1 MDFDKLFQ
9 QFLSYEEI
17 ITIYEIKLLAFYEK
31 FLITSQD
38 FFEEKDFNKAKK
50 AFANL
55 LFFLNFF
62 KLHNLNLLAMDKWN
76 DFNNFSL
83 NLQKDLNYIV
93 SFFKFYFKEDILLL
107 KYFKKYKKAFKQ
119 VFLLEEYFINK
130 AAFLLA
136 FNFSQGIFFM
146 EALSLAAWDT
156 VMHII
161 IKYKDIEQ
169 TRGSIVINFII
180 FLDTNMFLRHY
191 IVFFKIAPFI
201 ENLPSLDKIKLYEL
215 FTNFSVLLEKMD
227 KLLKE
232 DRLVDQLVLSS
243 DHLELNQLYNN
254 LNIGIQNEL
263 YKIGKEKLTYADG
276 EMFTFLFLKKVLDF
290 LYRVFFKKFSLIHQL
305 MHPVSFNDF
314 CLKLKVIWY
323 VLKSEFLIFLKESSR
338 WKL

>member
-1 MDFDKLFQ
+1 VNFATSKSGKVIFIPSTVNKNLTFEDAFSLGFFKDTAYFKYEKSFKKILLSLEQYYGGMDFDKLFQ

-169 TRGSIVINFII
+169 TRGSIVRNFII

-191 IVFFKIAPFI
+191 IVFF
-201 ENLPSLDKIKLYEL
+201 
-215 FTNFSVLLEKMD
+215 
-227 KLLKE
+227 
-232 DRLVDQLVLSS
+232 
-243 DHLELNQLYNN
+243 
-254 LNIGIQNEL
+254 
-263 YKIGKEKLTYADG
+263 
-276 EMFTFLFLKKVLDF
+276 
-290 LYRVFFKKFSLIHQL
+290 
-305 MHPVSFNDF
+305 
-314 CLKLKVIWY
+314 
-323 VLKSEFLIFLKESSR
+323 
-338 WKL
+338 